1 MSGVGNGQYSA
12 RAEICNYFGHSAR
25 PRRKA
30 EQAAFCARPRRARL
44 TRSLK
49 RFILPFIAGA
59 GRYLLNEI
67 RMCAN
72 ESENTGLEALE
83 ARVEELIDMLERL
96 KSENSA
102 LRTERE
108 SLLQERAMLTEKT
121 EQARR
126 RIESIISRL
135 SALEIRS

>member
-1 MSGVGNGQYSA
+1 MQLFRA
-12 RAEICNYFGHSAR
+12 RR
-25 PRRKA
+25 PPA
-30 EQAAFCARPRRARL
+30 ANTEQAAIRPRAPGPVD
-44 TRSLK
+44 
-49 RFILPFIAGA
+49 PFVKAPYIAVYCQGWPIP
-59 GRYLLNEI
+59 LNKI

-108 SLLQERAMLTEKT
+108 SLLQERAMLTEQT

-126 RIESIISRL
+126 RVESIISRL
-135 SALEIRS
+135 SALEIHS

>member
-1 MSGVGNGQYSA
+1 MQLFRA
-12 RAEICNYFGHSAR
+12 RR
-25 PRRKA
+25 PPAAKT
-30 EQAAFCARPRRARL
+30 EQAAIRARARRGRL

-49 RFILPFIAGA
+49 RPILPLIART
-59 GRYLLNEI
+59 GRYLLNKI

-72 ESENTGLEALE
+72 ESENTGLEALEALE

-121 EQARR
+121 EQTRR
-126 RIESIISRL
+126 RIESIVSRL